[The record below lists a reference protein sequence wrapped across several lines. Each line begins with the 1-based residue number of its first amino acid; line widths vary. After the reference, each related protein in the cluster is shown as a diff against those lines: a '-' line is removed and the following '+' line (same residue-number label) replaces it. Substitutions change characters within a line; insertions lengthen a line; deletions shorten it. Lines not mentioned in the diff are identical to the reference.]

1 MGGESRIVSER
12 EKNEGK
18 TAGSVPFSRLETIK
32 KRADFKAANGGAR
45 YSTPG
50 FTMLRRPE
58 AGSEGIRF
66 GFTVT
71 KKLGKA
77 VLRNR
82 IRRRLKAA
90 ALAALKQAGPELG
103 TTPFDFVVLAR
114 GAAAELP
121 FPTLHADLAR
131 AILSLSRKAPGRESL
146 PPNAEKPSSTR
157 HKDKPKLGKPPPVA

>member
-1 MGGESRIVSER
+1 MGGESRAVSED
-12 EKNEGK
+12 EKMEGK
-18 TAGSVPFSRLETIK
+18 TMGSVPFFRLETIK
-32 KRADFKAANGGAR
+32 TRADFKAANGGAR

-58 AGSEGIRF
+58 AGSTGIRF

-90 ALAALKQAGPELG
+90 ALAALKQAGPELA
-103 TTPFDFVVLAR
+103 PMAFDFVVLAR
-114 GAAAELP
+114 GAAADLP

-131 AILSLSRKAPGRESL
+131 AMLSLSRKPL
-146 PPNAEKPSSTR
+146 PTEKPSPAL
-157 HKDKPKLGKPPPVA
+157 HKAKAKLGKPPPVA